1 MLRQIWPRAA
11 AATIRWGGSHPGALS
26 TNRRRRRDSS
36 LMTTRNEYEYIVIGL
51 GGLGSAAAYWLSR
64 RVGSDVLG
72 LDKGASED
80 HSRIIRLTYHTPR
93 YVSLARHAFTAWR
106 DLEEESGESLLCTTG
121 DLLLGPRLSLMP
133 IDDYVASLAEVG
145 VPFDHLDAS
154 EIMYRWPQFRL
165 TDDVHGSFQPQ
176 GGFVAARKSVLEH
189 V

>member
-1 MLRQIWPRAA
+1 MKI
-11 AATIRWGGSHPGALS
+11 
-26 TNRRRRRDSS
+26 
-36 LMTTRNEYEYIVIGL
+36 RNEYEYIVIGL

-72 LDKGASED
+72 LEQYEIGHDKGASED

-93 YVSLARHAFTAWR
+93 YVSLAHHAFTAWR

-121 DLLLGPRLSLMP
+121 DLLLGPRQSLMP

-145 VPFDHLDAS
+145 VSFDHLDAS